1 MNTVLNYLLIT
12 LGFVIAMLMA
22 GLAYASLLGLGIH
35 RHGDPIAVALS
46 ATVLVF
52 GPSLLAS
59 AMRERSR
66 TLTFSGILAGWSLG
80 LLLCIPL
87 YFPGERTESL
97 RSGLGLALE
106 KTEYAHMADQI
117 ANYLPDEPKLS
128 EPQAQLATALVLPK
142 PPPEHRLEDDSNTI
156 TLPFEGEGSRL
167 SVPVVFEHEDQ
178 SLEIDMMLDT
188 GATYTTL
195 PMRLVRRLGIEVSS
209 NAPVLE
215 LHTANGKRTAQVV
228 LVDRVWLGDLR
239 LDGVALTICDD
250 CASDDTA
257 GLLGLNVSASYNMSI
272 DSDRK
277 EVAFS
282 LRHDLNRKLDV
293 KPFVELDA
301 SFIRYPGN
309 RIEVKVELDN
319 FSPRSIDEARAL
331 ILCRDERWVMAL
343 QNVAPY
349 KRDEIRRRLPEHD
362 PCESYQVSLE
372 QALW

>member
-1 MNTVLNYLLIT
+1 
-12 LGFVIAMLMA
+12 
-22 GLAYASLLGLGIH
+22 
-35 RHGDPIAVALS
+35 
-46 ATVLVF
+46 
-52 GPSLLAS
+52 
-59 AMRERSR
+59 
-66 TLTFSGILAGWSLG
+66 
-80 LLLCIPL
+80 
-87 YFPGERTESL
+87 
-97 RSGLGLALE
+97 
-106 KTEYAHMADQI
+106 
-117 ANYLPDEPKLS
+117 
-128 EPQAQLATALVLPK
+128 
-142 PPPEHRLEDDSNTI
+142 
-156 TLPFEGEGSRL
+156 
-167 SVPVVFEHEDQ
+167 
-178 SLEIDMMLDT
+178 MMLDT